1 MRDSFQTMCISRF
14 IYIHTLKVNQFELV
28 LHRFWIRLIE
38 WSDTNIFK
46 KNSKIKILLL
56 YNNNQKYGFRYV
68 KIFAIDNVIE

>member
-38 WSDTNIFK
+38 CSDTNIFK